1 MEHVIC
7 REHGSMKPY
16 GFVFFV
22 FCVIECFVLVLMFRL
37 DAVPLSLVS
46 VLLTAVFLPLLVK
59 LWTRVLNPK
68 FRFAA
73 CLFFS
78 WLGVVVMTVVI
89 MLMTPDPFASRRI
102 AEKDWLLYVLL
113 DKVVRGLLFGIFFS
127 SLAFSWLWIPLGAL
141 CYFLLRRELRNR

>member
-1 MEHVIC
+1 
-7 REHGSMKPY
+7 MKPY

-22 FCVIECFVLVLMFRL
+22 LCVIECFILVLMFRS

-59 LWTRVLNPK
+59 LWTRALNPK
-68 FRFAA
+68 LRFAI

-78 WLGVVVMTVVI
+78 WFAVVVMTVVI
-89 MLMTPDPFASRRI
+89 MLMTPDPFASQRI
-102 AEKDWLLYVLL
+102 AEKGWLLYVLL
-113 DKVVRGLLFGIFFS
+113 DKVVRGLFFGIFFS
-127 SLAFSWLWIPLGAL
+127 SIAFCWLWIPFGAF